1 MSSRG
6 IYTLAND
13 VVCDQLIA
21 LLNSIETNVDRD
33 LPVCIIPYDDRLE
46 KVRQELKNRPNVTIF
61 EDRESIQRWEDF
73 AREVWTAHSRASDS
87 KMSRP
92 KWFNGHLQRKFVAF
106 DGEFD
111 EFVFYEADNLA
122 MKPVTDVF
130 EKLSNYD
137 FIFDDWEHRKAT
149 PVAALN
155 IPLIEKASAYKESDI
170 RPKIHDAS
178 FFASKK
184 GFFSPDELANLKEKL
199 IDKKEVEW
207 INAIGWWD
215 DVFLF
220 NYLTLRCDR
229 PIYNFT
235 LSPNGQERTGNC
247 ADKDPFV
254 SIDNVLYNE
263 QGLKPIHRIHYMN
276 YSSADFARLCRG
288 EDANIR
294 YKDTFLYYRFLKE
307 PDRRPSNLIPPSLG
321 TKFNRILQKAVQK
334 ISRTLAN

>member
-1 MSSRG
+1 MPSRG

-21 LLNSIETNVDRD
+21 LLNSIETNVARD
-33 LPVCIIPYDDRLE
+33 LRVCIIPYDDRLE

-61 EDRESIQRWEDF
+61 EDRESIQRWDDF

-92 KWFNGHLQRKFVAF
+92 RWFNGHLQRKFVAF

-122 MKPVTDVF
+122 MKSVTDVF
-130 EKLSNYD
+130 EKLSSYD

-155 IPLIEKASAYKESDI
+155 IPLIEKAGAYKESEI
-170 RPKIHDAS
+170 RSKIHDAS
-178 FFASKK
+178 FFASKR

-207 INAIGWWD
+207 INGIGWWD

-235 LSPNGQERTGNC
+235 LSPSAQERTGNC

-307 PDRRPSNLIPPSLG
+307 PDRRPSHLTPPSLG